1 MINIGGYFG
10 LTKKQ
15 SMNKT
20 QELFEDLGIWHKREC
35 TPRELS
41 GGMKRT
47 TYSQSFNT

>member
-20 QELFEDLGIWHKREC
+20 QELFEDLGMAQREC
-35 TPRELS
+35 TPENYLAE
-41 GGMKRT
+41 
-47 TYSQSFNT
+47 